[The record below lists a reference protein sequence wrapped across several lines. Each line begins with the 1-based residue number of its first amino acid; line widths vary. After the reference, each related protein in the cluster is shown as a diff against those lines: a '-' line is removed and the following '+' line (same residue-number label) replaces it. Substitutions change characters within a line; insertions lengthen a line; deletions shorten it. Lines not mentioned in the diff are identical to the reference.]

1 MHPAKFVDTILPYII
16 SCLEFIGIVVITSG
30 AVYALYCCLR
40 SLFGKKGREYRLT
53 LLNAMALGLEFKM
66 AAEILKT
73 VLVHTFEELLML
85 GAVILLRTVITL
97 IIHFEMKFE
106 QRAIENE

>member
-1 MHPAKFVDTILPYII
+1 MHIAKLVDNILPYII
-16 SCLEFIGIVVITSG
+16 SCLELIGIVVITAG
-30 AVYALYCCLR
+30 AVYAFYCCLR
-40 SLFGKKGREYRLT
+40 SISGKSGIEYRLI

-85 GAVILLRTVITL
+85 GR
-97 IIHFEMKFE
+97 
-106 QRAIENE
+106 